1 MNDYTTIL
9 ANPELAGV
17 FEIPEEGIDAIIAAA
32 EANQHVVYRVDL
44 RAVRSRDQMLQ
55 TVGEGL
61 ELPTWFGSNFDALM
75 DCLCDFSWVPASGYT
90 IIMENCHNI
99 HSIAYPDFNM
109 MIDLFA
115 EAANAWREQDKP
127 FWCFVDLP
135 SNV

>member
-17 FEIPEEGIDAIIAAA
+17 FEIPEEGVDAIVAAA
-32 EANQHVVYRVDL
+32 EANQHIVYRVDL
-44 RAVRSRDQMLQ
+44 RAARSRDQMLQ
-55 TVGEGL
+55 AVGEGL

-75 DCLCDFSWVPASGYT
+75 DCLCDFSWVPAAGYT